1 MKKQKT
7 FLMLETSRG
16 HFRLF
21 SNLSLYIF
29 LFVILAFLN
38 IFISM
43 KFIYNKLH
51 KKIIKVVYIKNRKNY
66 NNINFKEGQKRLLGS
81 SSVKTD
87 H

>member
-1 MKKQKT
+1 
-7 FLMLETSRG
+7 MLETSRG

-66 NNINFKEGQKRLLGS
+66 NNINFKEGQKRLLGF